1 MALSDMKVFSEYL
14 YRTMTE
20 MGAQEIE
27 KFNQASDGTIVLMA
41 GANQGDYSDKTLYQ
55 YLSGIVRRRNAYG
68 TGSVSSKKLLQLL
81 DTMVKVAAGTAPIEW
96 TRSQYSWIQQNEAEH
111 GVILGKQMAEQMIA
125 DMLGTALLSGYAAM
139 SQDTDIIYD
148 GTAGTMTP
156 SAMLNGTRLFGDRS
170 SAIRAWVMHSK
181 PLFDMFATN
190 LANATNLFNYGT
202 VRILGD
208 IFGNRFVIT
217 DASQLVTAGTP
228 DTYHSL
234 GLVEAG
240 IVVEQ
245 NNDFAD
251 AVVDLLGQENLAVN
265 YQAEWTY
272 NLGVKGH
279 SWDKSNG
286 GASPT
291 DAALSTSTN
300 WDPYLRSVKDGPGV
314 IVNTQ

>member
-1 MALSDMKVFSEYL
+1 MALSDMAVFSEYL

-20 MGAQEIE
+20 LGAQEIE
-27 KFNQASDGTIVLMA
+27 KFNAASDGTIVLSP
-41 GANQGDYSDKTLYQ
+41 GNNQGDYSDKTLYQ

-68 TGSVSSKKLLQLL
+68 TGSVSSKKLAQLI

-96 TRSQYSWIQQNEAEH
+96 TKSQYSWIQQNEAEH
-111 GVILGKQMAEQMIA
+111 GVVLGRQMAEQMVA
-125 DMLGTALLSGYAAM
+125 DMLGTALMAGYAAM
-139 SQDTDIIYD
+139 SQDSDIVYD

-156 SAMLNGTRLFGDRS
+156 TAMLNGTRIFGDRS

-190 LANATNLFNYGT
+190 LANASNLFNYGT

-217 DASQLVTAGTP
+217 DATQLVTTGSP

-234 GLVEAG
+234 GLVEAA
-240 IVVEQ
+240 IVVQQ

-251 AVVDLLGQENLAVN
+251 ATVDVVGQENLAVQ

-286 GASPT
+286 GHSPNDT
-291 DAALSTSTN
+291 ALGTATN
-300 WDPYLRSVKDGPGV
+300 WDAYATSIKDGPGV